1 MGGSG
6 SNLGPSTARPATGS
20 DARRR
25 TGQNRDCQRRGN
37 HAPASAPRS
46 GRDLTGAL
54 SVAQPWHCDHMPR
67 ARPESKAI
75 ISIGGMTLYLER
87 PVWASPQPW
96 VVEPYVEAAT
106 SPRRRSEGESSAHRL
121 LQVGRCGRARGR
133 GVLALAG
140 ILGGAV
146 SALEVPGYGL
156 IIIGLAYLVVT
167 PLVARFLT
175 HGLTAARVR
184 IESDHGTPVCA
195 EESLA

>member
-1 MGGSG
+1 
-6 SNLGPSTARPATGS
+6 
-20 DARRR
+20 
-25 TGQNRDCQRRGN
+25 
-37 HAPASAPRS
+37 
-46 GRDLTGAL
+46 
-54 SVAQPWHCDHMPR
+54 MPR

>member
-1 MGGSG
+1 
-6 SNLGPSTARPATGS
+6 
-20 DARRR
+20 
-25 TGQNRDCQRRGN
+25 
-37 HAPASAPRS
+37 
-46 GRDLTGAL
+46 
-54 SVAQPWHCDHMPR
+54 
-67 ARPESKAI
+67 
-75 ISIGGMTLYLER
+75 
-87 PVWASPQPW
+87 
-96 VVEPYVEAAT
+96 
-106 SPRRRSEGESSAHRL
+106 
-121 LQVGRCGRARGR
+121 
-133 GVLALAG
+133 VLALAG